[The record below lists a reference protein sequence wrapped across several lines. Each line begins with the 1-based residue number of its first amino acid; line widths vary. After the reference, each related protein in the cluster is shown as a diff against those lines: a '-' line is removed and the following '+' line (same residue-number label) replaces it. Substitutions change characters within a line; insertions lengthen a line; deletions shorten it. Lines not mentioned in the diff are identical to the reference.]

1 MALYVASF
9 LIMAATSL
17 GLVGIVRWRGVPL
30 RRGCGRDVTM
40 MTSQCGNGACEHCR
54 HQESNHGNTQSR

>member
-17 GLVGIVRWRGVPL
+17 GLLAIVHWRGAPL
-30 RRGCGRDVTM
+30 RRGCGQDVTI
-40 MTSQCGNGACEHCR
+40 MTSQCGNGACELCG

>member
-30 RRGCGRDVTM
+30 RRGCGQDLTM
-40 MTSQCGNGACEHCR
+40 MASQCGNGACELCG
-54 HQESNHGNTQSR
+54 HQESSHGNTHSR